1 MGCRD
6 LSLDMSD
13 AGWRWQHQVEL
24 VSPLGA
30 DGEAVSLLRASDAP
44 VLRCSP
50 LLGLWTNGQLMAS
63 GFIQ

>member
-24 VSPLGA
+24 GSPLEA
-30 DGEAVSLLRASDAP
+30 DEEAVSLPRAIDAR
-44 VLRCSP
+44 VLRCNP
-50 LLGLWTNGQLMAS
+50 WLDLWTNGQLTAP
-63 GFIQ
+63 QLTQ